1 MWCFVINIWLISAM
15 QTYFASVF
23 SVFHKL
29 LLPLALPMLFNTSI
43 AVKKKK
49 QKKKQY
55 IYTYIWKQRTMSL

>member
-1 MWCFVINIWLISAM
+1 MWCFVINISLISAM

-43 AVKKKK
+43 AVKRKKK
-49 QKKKQY
+49 EKKY